1 MAKRVAEKTAIGI
14 DAGGKPRQ
22 HSLVWLQGLLC
33 GAMVTLATPT
43 ALLLGVLLCPA
54 VLALVL
60 DRQPGRPKARGVA
73 LFNMAAAVDPLRT
86 LWMSGHSMSNAS
98 ALLGDMRILGTA
110 WSAAARR
117 RRLAA
122 GGAGAD
128 RGSRRAGRAQRCARR
143 AATCRANAPGAGMG
157 IGADGRRSVIGDRRL
172 SP

>member
-1 MAKRVAEKTAIGI
+1 MAKRVAEKTATGI

-110 WSAAARR
+110 WSAAAAGWLLAELAPIAVRAVLDVLSVAR
-117 RRLAA
+117 VARLRAERTRLAQEW
-122 GGAGAD
+122 GLG
-128 RGSRRAGRAQRCARR
+128 
-143 AATCRANAPGAGMG
+143 PM
-157 IGADGRRSVIGDRRL
+157 DGDQ
-172 SP
+172 